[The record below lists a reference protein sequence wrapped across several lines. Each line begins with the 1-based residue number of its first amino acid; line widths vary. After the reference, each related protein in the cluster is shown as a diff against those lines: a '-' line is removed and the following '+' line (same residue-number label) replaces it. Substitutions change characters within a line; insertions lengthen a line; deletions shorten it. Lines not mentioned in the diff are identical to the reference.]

1 MTTPDGTIFFLPG
14 LGFGAA
20 AAEPLAKALGDR
32 FRVVGIDLPGHGLVQ
47 DAPDST
53 VSAIADSAVAS
64 IEAHA
69 DGGPFLLVAHSMGAK
84 VAALV
89 AARVFSGRANLFGLA
104 GAVLLSPSPTSAEPM
119 ADDKR
124 ELMLSWAAA
133 GSLSKADAT
142 EFLAQNVAHALG
154 HADERD
160 AVSQVRQT
168 TPLSWRRW
176 LTDGSREDVSAA
188 AGMIELP
195 VVVVAGEDDDDL
207 GATAQQGYLG
217 VVFPRSRLV
226 ALADTGHLLPYERAP
241 EVAAEIVRLWES
253 TVGTAPR
260 VPAEWGRVIAS
271 ERTSAEARALL
282 ARRALADD
290 PEYAPQALSADQLA
304 LLRSLAEHL
313 VPQTGAGHI
322 DIAARVDADLA
333 AGRGDGWRAAGL
345 PVDIVAYRQG
355 LDALAAVWPHD
366 AAGQRA
372 VLERLF
378 EDEVED
384 AAVDAPGDAP
394 SGDAPPVSMEQ
405 LAGELGDAGL
415 TRWFEDVRN
424 DLVRSWLAHPASLAR
439 VGYDGFATSGS
450 ESGPAGYVALAADT
464 RDPWEPAEL
473 GAVDTSD
480 ADTDSTTHTDTTTDS
495 AGTPGEENAA

>member
-47 DAPDST
+47 DAPDAT

-64 IEAHA
+64 IEALA
-69 DGGPFLLVAHSMGAK
+69 DGGPFLLVAHSMGGK

-142 EFLAQNVAHALG
+142 EFLAQNVAQALG

-253 TVGTAPR
+253 TVGAAPR

-271 ERTSAEARALL
+271 SRTSAEARALL

-345 PVDIVAYRQG
+345 PADIVAYRQG

-384 AAVDAPGDAP
+384 APGHAEQTAAEAAP
-394 SGDAPPVSMEQ
+394 VEQ
-405 LAGELGDAGL
+405 IAGELGDDGL

-473 GAVDTSD
+473 GAVDTTD
-480 ADTDSTTHTDTTTDS
+480 ADTDRTTHTVSTTHTDS